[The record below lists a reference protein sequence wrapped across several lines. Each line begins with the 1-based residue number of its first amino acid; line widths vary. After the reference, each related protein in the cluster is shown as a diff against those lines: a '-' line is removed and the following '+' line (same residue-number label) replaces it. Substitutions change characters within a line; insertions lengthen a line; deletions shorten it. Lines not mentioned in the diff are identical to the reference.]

1 MPRNL
6 IALATV
12 FAFSVLFM
20 QASGFS
26 VLRALIYFACLI
38 VGYYFFTRKSLDLFG
53 FVSGM
58 LMGLLVL
65 SFVPLIMWFVPLMSF
80 FVIGSLATKYGWRFK
95 RRRGISESPGG
106 RGIWNVLGNGGA
118 ALLCAALFFFTQKEV
133 FLYAYIGSIASA
145 CADTIATE
153 MGQLSSRRPVL
164 LVNFKRVPIGTTG
177 AISLFG
183 EIMAL
188 LGAVAIAS
196 IPFFYFGVLGFW
208 NIKGFLIIAAS
219 GFLGCQVDSL
229 IGSTLEMRDLK
240 KKKGTRWF
248 NNHSTNFLSTLAAAI
263 ICGLLYIIVF

>member
-1 MPRNL
+1 MPKNL
-6 IALATV
+6 FALACI
-12 FAFSVLFM
+12 FALSVLFM
-20 QASGFS
+20 QATGFS
-26 VLRALIYFACLI
+26 VLRALVYFSCLI
-38 VGYYFFTRKSLDLFG
+38 VGYYFFSRKSLGLSG

-58 LMGLLVL
+58 LMGLFVL
-65 SFVPLIMWFVPLMSF
+65 AFVPIIMWFVPLMAF

-106 RGIWNVLGNGGA
+106 RGVWNVIGNGGVG
-118 ALLCAALFFFTQKEV
+118 LFCTALFFLTHNEV

-145 CADTIATE
+145 CADTVATE

-164 LVNFKRVPIGTTG
+164 LINFKRVPIGTTG

-183 EIMAL
+183 EIMAF
-188 LGAVAIAS
+188 LGAVSIAA

-229 IGSTLEMRDLK
+229 IGSTFETKDLK
-240 KKKGTRWF
+240 KKKGLRPF

-263 ICGLLYIIVF
+263 ICGLLYLAVF